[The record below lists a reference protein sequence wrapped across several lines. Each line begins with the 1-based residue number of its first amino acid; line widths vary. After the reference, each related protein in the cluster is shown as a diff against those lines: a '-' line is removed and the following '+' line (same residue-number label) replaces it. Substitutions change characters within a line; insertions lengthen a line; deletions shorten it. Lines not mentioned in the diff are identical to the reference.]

1 MRAVCVR
8 CGEIKPRAMGPCPAC
23 TYLPDGDDRPLS
35 YLLSSHHLSDEELER
50 AAERIRAG
58 ESVSP
63 PPSLVEVARV
73 VSVRRSAAR
82 VELTAT
88 QAEGDDNPRD
98 RGLNREEKFLLV
110 LGDILFT
117 PLIGVAAWWGLRVER
132 PVASRQALLITA
144 PVAALLT
151 AVWITAVVL

>member
-63 PPSLVEVARV
+63 PPSLVEI
-73 VSVRRSAAR
+73 AR